1 MLLILYKTVLLK
13 ILFPLEYYYPS
24 MIDGKGTSIYLLTK
38 ELSSCGLDISIISS
52 PKGIEIQNLDTNRHY
67 KKYNLKVKFLKES
80 FFKHINFNQVK
91 YVSNSDVIH
100 FSSFFY
106 KLTIWYFIL
115 ALILKKKIVISP
127 RGEFYLPALKR
138 KTFIKKIYIKL
149 FKIFQ
154 KKINFHATNDYE
166 KKLIQNF
173 FPKCKIEVIPNLID
187 APKIFSS
194 KKNNNLLFLGRIN
207 PIKNIDVLIEAYS
220 NLKSEFKDK
229 FSLIIVGEAFLD
241 YEKKYLE
248 QLKILIKTKQLENKI
263 KFLGPIYGT
272 EKFKIISKSF
282 CLILPSK
289 SENFGNVV
297 LEAISQNTPVIASE
311 NTPWKILKDNK
322 AGYWV
327 PPNVNSINKALNNII
342 TSDKVKYSNIQ
353 NNAMKLLKTRFS
365 FKNNISLWKKY
376 YSDL

>member
-1 MLLILYKTVLLK
+1 
-13 ILFPLEYYYPS
+13 
-24 MIDGKGTSIYLLTK
+24 MIDGKGTSIYFLTK

-52 PKGIEIQNLDTNRHY
+52 PKGIKIENLNIKEY
-67 KKYNLKVKFLKES
+67 YEKYNLKVKFLKES
-80 FFKHINFNQVK
+80 FFKHINLEQVNC
-91 YVSNSDVIH
+91 VSNSDVIH

-115 ALILKKKIVISP
+115 ALIFKKKIVFSP
-127 RGEFYLPALKR
+127 RGEFYSPALKR
-138 KTFIKKIYIKL
+138 KTFIKRTYIKF
-149 FKIFQ
+149 FKIFH
-154 KKINFHATNDYE
+154 KKINFHATNNYE
-166 KKLIQNF
+166 KKLIKNF

-187 APKIFSS
+187 APKTFRS

-207 PIKNIDVLIEAYS
+207 PIKNIDVLVEAYS
-220 NLKSEFKDK
+220 NLKSEYKNK

-248 QLKILIKTKQLENKI
+248 KLKTLIKTKQLENKI
-263 KFLGPIYGT
+263 KFLGPVYGT
-272 EKFKIISKSF
+272 KKFKIISQSF

-297 LEAISQNTPVIASE
+297 LEAMSQKTPVITSE
-311 NTPWKILKDNK
+311 NTPWKILKDNN

-327 PPNVNSINKALNNII
+327 SPNVDSINKALIEII
-342 TSDKVKYSNIQ
+342 TINKVKYSNIQ
-353 NNAMKLLKTRFS
+353 ENAMKLLKTRFS